1 MQGSLADDN
10 IVELSQGH
18 NNDVSAMVAHPA
30 EDRFATLG
38 SDMVVI
44 QWNAATHQ
52 TIWRTQLDKP
62 CKSIAYDLTGQLI
75 AVGTYS
81 GLVILLDS
89 ATGEDVITSVDIGND
104 EPVNALAFSP
114 DGKFLAAGSRDR
126 CVYIYVTNE
135 LAKIERY
142 NNCQLQGHNSAV
154 VSIDWSSDSQYLR
167 STSTNY
173 ELLFWDVPAM
183 ASVTGKQTRDLE
195 WNTQT
200 CIVGFHTLGAWSNLD
215 QDEDITVMAA
225 SGAKE
230 LLAVGS
236 SQGTVSLYRYPC
248 SMERPQRHVYK
259 ACSGDVTSV
268 HFTATDKFMVVVG
281 GGSNV
286 FQWSLRGG
294 ATDAAVELSRDST
307 RGVSDVNSLSA

>member
-1 MQGSLADDN
+1 
-10 IVELSQGH
+10 
-18 NNDVSAMVAHPA
+18 
-30 EDRFATLG
+30 
-38 SDMVVI
+38 
-44 QWNAATHQ
+44 
-52 TIWRTQLDKP
+52 
-62 CKSIAYDLTGQLI
+62 
-75 AVGTYS
+75 
-81 GLVILLDS
+81 LDS